1 MICDDEFGRVKG
13 FFMSYTYSAQL
24 TELSVNGFQCPPS
37 GSVLIQRDA
46 WRWVANPVS
55 TQCFA
60 PVGIRN
66 PPRLLKATDPAEK
79 CSCWGLSM
87 HCSYEQS
94 VSAFQGVQKSFP
106 KARKIFGGYVASVS
120 ITPTDGACTLV
131 DRYGHFDLHPFVTG
145 SLQSRISSL
154 SAIP

>member
-1 MICDDEFGRVKG
+1 
-13 FFMSYTYSAQL
+13 MSYTYSAQL
-24 TELSVNGFQCPPS
+24 TELCTNGFQCPPL
-37 GSVLIQRDA
+37 GSVPTQRDA

-87 HCSYEQS
+87 HCSYDQS

-106 KARKIFGGYVASVS
+106 KARKIFGGYAANVS
-120 ITPTDGACTLV
+120 ITPADGACTSV
-131 DRYGHFDLHPFVTG
+131 DRYGHFDLHPFAAGAVQN
-145 SLQSRISSL
+145 SISAL
-154 SAIP
+154 RAIP